1 MSKFFNELM
10 ESVQQMNEILRDE
23 RQPSPRPENIAPRN
37 DQVSR
42 SFLSRSATHKIH
54 PSPTGHPA
62 MNLAPNFPDDH
73 AMQLL
78 MQLLHEELG
87 LPERKTISLSTSIN
101 FDLGCN
107 GADAQHLIE
116 TLENH
121 FTIDFVDFDSYRY
134 FQPDG
139 YDVFLKRK
147 AKGRGD
153 KVPLTIGMLY
163 RAIKAQRWD
172 TQVLEG

>member
-1 MSKFFNELM
+1 MIYPKNE
-10 ESVQQMNEILRDE
+10 QQDLTAD
-23 RQPSPRPENIAPRN
+23 
-37 DQVSR
+37 
-42 SFLSRSATHKIH
+42 
-54 PSPTGHPA
+54 
-62 MNLAPNFPDDH
+62 
-73 AMQLL
+73 
-78 MQLLHEELG
+78 
-87 LPERKTISLSTSIN
+87 TSIN
-101 FDLGCN
+101 IDLGCN

-116 TLENH
+116 TLEDH
-121 FTIDFVDFDSYRY
+121 FAIDFVDYDSYRH

-172 TQVLEG
+172 TDELEGL